1 MQSVPYFVCKLKL
14 LRTKFVVTKS
24 ACYYPIFTKDIINF
38 LIRRTSPLSQTVLN
52 VKIIFRVSIYPR
64 QKFVAGGENRMPNKK
79 SAIRRVRSSERN
91 RIYNRFWTTRCKNAV
106 KKVLEA
112 VDQNKIDSVVKLFD
126 DAQSVIDRAVVKG
139 VMHKNTAGRRKA
151 MMSRRVKKIMK

>member
-1 MQSVPYFVCKLKL
+1 
-14 LRTKFVVTKS
+14 
-24 ACYYPIFTKDIINF
+24 
-38 LIRRTSPLSQTVLN
+38 
-52 VKIIFRVSIYPR
+52 
-64 QKFVAGGENRMPNKK
+64 MPNKK

-112 VDQNKIDSVVKLFD
+112 VNEKNKDSVVKLFD
-126 DAQSVIDRAVVKG
+126 NAQSVIDRAVVKG

-151 MMSRRVKKIMK
+151 MMSRRVKGIMK